1 MKKNKKNIEDF
12 ILKNLLK
19 INKKYKNLDK
29 SNNLFYQHLDSLDFM
44 KLIFIIEKKFNFQ
57 FKSRDLSK
65 IRTINEISNYIIK
78 KHKPVSKNN

>member
-57 FKSRDLSK
+57 FKSKDISK

-78 KHKPVSKNN
+78 KHKPISKNN

>member
-57 FKSRDLSK
+57 FKSKDLSK